1 MSNTV
6 SCRIMTNSQIKNS
19 MEKVQNRFSNL
30 MKAGKI
36 DKNQIVTKME
46 GVIELISTWLN
57 YMPNKIKLMVT

>member
-1 MSNTV
+1 
-6 SCRIMTNSQIKNS
+6 
-19 MEKVQNRFSNL
+19 